1 MKREI
6 LARPVFSGEKN
17 PEAENVGIMQG
28 FLDILV
34 AEEEPENE
42 EEDVAQLLGRT
53 VDSPEI
59 IMNNLRGDMRS
70 VDARRE
76 ELADMVGYN
85 AAMETPDEVLA
96 LLQNKIAENEK
107 TQGLGALMPSGG
119 MPTPPMMPPQGMPPP
134 PMMPPQGMMPPPQ
147 DPMGMPPQNPMPINM
162 KEGGIVQNFRNG
174 SLPSGV
180 TPIVQRFANGTGPNA
195 AQQLVKT
202 LKDDPLYQAYQ
213 ISQTPITTADLE
225 TQRAGLSSLIP
236 RDDTLKNLALAQ
248 SFAKFGRT
256 GDLFGTIEESTP
268 TFAQIAQQDAAREQ
282 KLGEL
287 AYSSALA
294 KRKGMSD
301 LLTKLATKEKFEL
314 IPETDPVYKQFA
326 KVYPEIAKYGLQRE
340 VNSGRIEPII
350 TPPTI
355 DMSTKGVTKFVEQ
368 QAVEDV
374 DFLKNFEGEVTKYQ
388 ENIGRLKNAITT
400 LERNPDYVGGIE
412 GTFFDKFFPEAV
424 GDAIVLAT
432 GDEEAIRVRDSVR
445 QTIIASLR
453 QTLGAQFTEN
463 EGNRILGLTFN
474 RGLKAGS
481 VIKELERFLAA
492 TQRTYDLKKRKYDAL
507 IRAKGQLTDEKRI
520 ELAKDVLNDQEL
532 INQFYEEGNFGKPED
547 RISPAEARRL
557 KIEKSRILKERMR
570 EEGAGV

>member
-34 AEEEPENE
+34 AEEPENE

-180 TPIVQRFANGTGPNA
+180 TPI
-195 AQQLVKT
+195 
-202 LKDDPLYQAYQ
+202 
-213 ISQTPITTADLE
+213 SC
-225 TQRAGLSSLIP
+225 
-236 RDDTLKNLALAQ
+236 
-248 SFAKFGRT
+248 
-256 GDLFGTIEESTP
+256 
-268 TFAQIAQQDAAREQ
+268 
-282 KLGEL
+282 
-287 AYSSALA
+287 
-294 KRKGMSD
+294 
-301 LLTKLATKEKFEL
+301 
-314 IPETDPVYKQFA
+314 
-326 KVYPEIAKYGLQRE
+326 
-340 VNSGRIEPII
+340 
-350 TPPTI
+350 
-355 DMSTKGVTKFVEQ
+355 
-368 QAVEDV
+368 
-374 DFLKNFEGEVTKYQ
+374 
-388 ENIGRLKNAITT
+388 
-400 LERNPDYVGGIE
+400 
-412 GTFFDKFFPEAV
+412 FP
-424 GDAIVLAT
+424 
-432 GDEEAIRVRDSVR
+432 S
-445 QTIIASLR
+445 
-453 QTLGAQFTEN
+453 
-463 EGNRILGLTFN
+463 
-474 RGLKAGS
+474 RGY
-481 VIKELERFLAA
+481 R
-492 TQRTYDLKKRKYDAL
+492 
-507 IRAKGQLTDEKRI
+507 
-520 ELAKDVLNDQEL
+520 
-532 INQFYEEGNFGKPED
+532 
-547 RISPAEARRL
+547 
-557 KIEKSRILKERMR
+557 
-570 EEGAGV
+570 

>member
-180 TPIVQRFANGTGPNA
+180 TPIVQRFANGTGPKA
-195 AQQLVKT
+195 AQQLEKT

-213 ISQTPITTADLE
+213 LSQTPITTADLE

-301 LLTKLATKEKFEL
+301 LLTKLATRKKFEL
-314 IPETDPVYKQFA
+314 IPETDPVYKSFHPSVV
-326 KVYPEIAKYGLQRE
+326 KFGLQRNKLTGE
-340 VNSGRIEPII
+340 IKPII
-350 TPPTI
+350 APPSTVIGGGETKLQEQVIKEVPDLLQEVQTI
-355 DMSTKGVTKFVEQ
+355 QSDLSRLDESIGV
-368 QAVEDV
+368 
-374 DFLKNFEGEVTKYQ
+374 LKD
-388 ENIGRLKNAITT
+388 
-400 LERNPDYVGGIE
+400 NPDLVGDGQAIIGMIPYFGQGMQDLALLAE
-412 GTFFDKFFPEAV
+412 DKF
-424 GDAIVLAT
+424 GGST
-432 GDEEAIRVRDSVR
+432 RGREAIALQNNILSVINR
-445 QTIIASLR
+445 SMKAL
-453 QTLGAQFTEN
+453 LGAQFTER
-463 EGNRILGLTFN
+463 EGERIIKASFN
-474 RGLKAGS
+474 RALSPEQVLSELGRLRLSLKTGLDFK
-481 VIKELERFLAA
+481 I
-492 TQRTYDLKKRKYDAL
+492 
-507 IRAKGQLTDEKRI
+507 GQLKILSDRNINPLDMANKVIEINSKTQNKFLESLDVPKTSSKESSFGRETDEVDLI
-520 ELAKDVLNDQEL
+520 LEGKD
-532 INQFYEEGNFGKPED
+532 KT
-547 RISPAEARRL
+547 
-557 KIEKSRILKERMR
+557 
-570 EEGAGV
+570 

>member
-107 TQGLGALMPSGG
+107 TQGLGALGG
-119 MPTPPMMPPQGMPPP
+119 MPPQGMPPP
-134 PMMPPQGMMPPPQ
+134 PMMPPQGMPPPQGMMPPPQ

-174 SLPSGV
+174 SLPNGV
-180 TPIVQRFANGTGPNA
+180 TPIVQRFKTGAGPNA
-195 AQQLVKT
+195 VQPLKT
-202 LKDDPLYQAYQ
+202 LKDDPLYQAYEL
-213 ISQTPITTADLE
+213 SQVPITTADLE

-301 LLTKLATKEKFEL
+301 LFTKLATIEKFEL

-326 KVYPEIAKYGLQRE
+326 RAYPDIAKYGLQINKSTGE
-340 VNSGRIEPII
+340 IKPII

-355 DMSTKGVTKFVEQ
+355 DMSQKGVTKFVEQ
-368 QAVEDV
+368 QAVDDV
-374 DFLKNFEGEVTKYQ
+374 EFITEFEGEVTKYQ
-388 ENIGRLKNAITT
+388 ENIGRLKNAIGI
-400 LERNPDYVGGIE
+400 LEENPDYVGGIE
-412 GTFFDKFFPEAV
+412 GTFFDKFFSEAV
-424 GDAIVLAT
+424 GDAIVYAT
-432 GDEEAIRVRDSVR
+432 GDPEAIRVRDSVR

-474 RGLKAGS
+474 RGLEAGS

-507 IRAKGQLTDEKRI
+507 IRAKGQLTDKERI
-520 ELAKDVLNDQEL
+520 ELAKDTLNDKDL
-532 INQFYEEGNFGKPED
+532 INQFYEEGNFGKLED
-547 RISPAEARRL
+547 RISPAEESRI
-557 KIEKSRILKERMR
+557 KIEKAKRLR
-570 EEGAGV
+570 EKIIEKGAGV